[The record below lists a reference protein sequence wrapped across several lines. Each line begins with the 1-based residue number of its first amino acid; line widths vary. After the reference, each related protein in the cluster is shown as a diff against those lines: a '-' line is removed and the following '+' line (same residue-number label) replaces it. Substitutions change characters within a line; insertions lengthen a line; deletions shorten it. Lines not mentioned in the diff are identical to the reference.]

1 MWHAGATP
9 VHSAAM
15 TTAEEFWETFYL
27 DRDQVWSGKVNPLL
41 EREVRDLEPGTALDL
56 GCAEGG
62 DAIWLAERGWRV
74 TGVDI
79 SATALARAAARAE
92 QAGVGIA
99 WERHDLAESFPDGE
113 FDLVSAQFLHSP
125 VERDG
130 ERDAVLKRAKD
141 AVAPGGVRVVGG
153 HAGWP
158 SWQHDHPH
166 PDYRFPTTADVL
178 DALDLGEDWL
188 VETDE
193 VVEREHNGPDGQP
206 GTRTDNVVRVRR
218 LR

>member
-1 MWHAGATP
+1 MWHAGAAP

-62 DAIWLAERGWRV
+62 DAIWLAQRGWRV

-92 QAGVGIA
+92 QAGVEIA
-99 WERHDLAESFPDGE
+99 FERHDLAETFPAGE

-130 ERDAVLKRAKD
+130 ERDTVLKRAKD
-141 AVAPGGVRVVGG
+141 AVAPGGVLVVGG

-158 SWQHDHPH
+158 TWQHDHPH
-166 PDYRFPTTADVL
+166 QDHRFPTTADVL
-178 DALDLGEDWL
+178 AALDLDQDWV
-188 VETDE
+188 VETDD
-193 VVEREHNGPDGQP
+193 VVEREHNSPDGVP